1 MRKPPIT
8 CQHEAARQAD
18 KPPTRTAQALLMV
31 QSGATIAEAAKAH
44 GIRRQSIYRLMRYRS
59 EREGRSVC
67 GACGQ
72 PMPAKK

>member
-1 MRKPPIT
+1 MKKPPIT
-8 CQHEAARQAD
+8 CQHEADRQSE

-31 QSGATIAEAAKAH
+31 QAGATIAEAAKAY

-59 EREGRSVC
+59 ERCGRMVC

-72 PMPAKK
+72 PIKAKK